1 MARLE
6 DLQEAYQNLDWKL
19 PMRGLEALASEAL
32 LAFDY
37 EYPDHPQEIKVDT
50 DEFTAVCPWT
60 GLPDQGTLT
69 ITYVPSDRCV
79 ELKSLK
85 FYLLSFR
92 DVGIVQ
98 EHAVARVLNDLVGL
112 LAPKRLHINLDYN
125 VRGGLHTVIDLS
137 HPTPDDGI
145 RGNGVTTSPVG

>member
-1 MARLE
+1 MPRLE
-6 DLQEAYQNLDWKL
+6 DLQEAYENLDWKL
-19 PMRGLEALASEAL
+19 PMRGEEAVTSEAL

-37 EYPDHPQEIKVDT
+37 EYPHQPQEIVIST

-69 ITYVPSDRCV
+69 ITYVPADVCV

-85 FYLLSFR
+85 YYLLSFR

-98 EHAVARVLNDLVGL
+98 EHVVARILRDLVGL
-112 LAPKRLHINLDYN
+112 LHPRSMRLELDYN
-125 VRGGLHTVIDLS
+125 IRGGLHTVNS
-137 HPTPDDGI
+137 AEYQAPEQA
-145 RGNGVTTSPVG
+145 N